1 MFNLFKNK
9 KEDDQQ
15 LINQVVG
22 GQSVLFRIF
31 REIFEEDPEEVK
43 KMELTYFALSVFT
56 YTYLRLSSLAEE
68 EKEKTADRVAD
79 AVLRK
84 SIPHADKEI
93 SMGNAI
99 SEYQNR
105 YREYNSLIN
114 GIFKDGEIDGHSC
127 ITLTMHFYESV
138 MAKSAKDKM
147 IIIAEA
153 SSIVAQYVVD
163 HIEFIK
169 EKKL

>member
-43 KMELTYFALSVFT
+43 KIELTYFALSVFT
-56 YTYLRLSSLAEE
+56 YTFLRLSSLTEE

-84 SIPHADKEI
+84 SIPHTEKEI
-93 SMGNAI
+93 SMESAI

-114 GIFKDGEIDGHSC
+114 GIFKEDGIDGHSC
-127 ITLTMHFYESV
+127 TTLTMHVYESV
-138 MAKSAKDKM
+138 MGKSAQEKM
-147 IIIAEA
+147 IKITAA
-153 SSIVAQYVVD
+153 SSLVAQYIVD